1 MLKQVL
7 TVAGILV
14 GASHCCVAQPAAP
27 EVAAPSMSSS
37 IRETTGTARQQQWLN
52 ATTEQRVRLAESLG
66 DEGARVYAKSKGWGS
81 LWNGMDRGIP
91 QGLDQVYRDADGTI
105 HAIEAKGGTSQL
117 GHAYGHP
124 QGTSE
129 WAVESAKRMLRSP
142 KASAA
147 EKTAAD
153 AVVKAAARGN
163 LSVHVVRT
171 SHVLGEPTAAV
182 LQQTVKVSDIAQKI
196 AQSALGGVTT
206 ASLQTANGTARITDD
221 AVRTAANTSSTTT
234 ALKVVAKGAAVAGVA
249 IDGGLR
255 IRDGLETERKF
266 ASGEI
271 TVREREVS
279 QAKNA
284 AGMAGGWGGA
294 TGGAWAAGAAVA
306 PVAAM
311 TGPGAPVVEGV
322 AVVAGGVGGFICGE
336 AAANS
341 AAEWTVNR
349 IHDAGAT
356 VGGAASSAW
365 SATAKSAACA
375 WSWATNW

>member
-14 GASHCCVAQPAAP
+14 GASHCCVAQTAAP
-27 EVAAPSMSSS
+27 EVAAPSVSSS